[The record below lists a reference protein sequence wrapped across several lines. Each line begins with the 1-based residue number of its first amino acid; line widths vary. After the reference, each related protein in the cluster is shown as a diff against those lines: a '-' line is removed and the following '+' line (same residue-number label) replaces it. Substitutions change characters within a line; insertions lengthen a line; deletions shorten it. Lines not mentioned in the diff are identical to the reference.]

1 MCLLAS
7 CIRNFDRW
15 DPAWNDSAQALR
27 RARQQYITEGNTE
40 QVAKTEQIIQQIAQV
55 LAPKT
60 SPVNQPVSA
69 TAITTPP
76 VEQAPANLPPVEG
89 LPTKT
94 STTEKTTLPNST
106 PNKQITNPK

>member
-1 MCLLAS
+1 MNGLVDDF
-7 CIRNFDRW
+7 IDRK
-15 DPAWNDSAQALR
+15 QG
-27 RARQQYITEGNTE
+27 RATIFYLHPDLEPILKPTYGVILYQE
-40 QVAKTEQIIQQIAQV
+40 QVMQIAQV